1 MSEMERL
8 LKLHGDKLTEI
19 TLDCLEIDNDSISYP
34 IYLPKLK
41 LLSLN
46 DSISEYNLALP
57 IFPTTFF
64 NFFLNARNIE
74 VRVI

>member
-1 MSEMERL
+1 MSDMEGL

-19 TLDCLEIDNDSISYP
+19 TLDRLEIDNNSISYP

-41 LLSLN
+41 LLCLN
-46 DSISEYNLALP
+46 DNISEYNGALS

-64 NFFLNARNIE
+64 NFFLNARNID
-74 VRVI
+74 VRD